1 MQISP
6 YLKYPSVLD
15 ELLPQCSISLIS
27 RVICGFLAPGL
38 CVLERRARHRWST
51 FWQRDIAAGPFSP
64 GMTVPQLCLYERVP
78 LSCIS
83 HIRLNSAGSAEEPQ
97 KAKQGGATWL
107 RRSSKPHHRE
117 EKKKALRSKH
127 QSHRRL
133 YSGPGTC
140 ATKMHCTV
148 SPLCRLAPLCS
159 GLQDTRVFWHQ
170 LKPFCKVGTPLP
182 EDESNVSDALVKQL
196 PPAPVINAFLA
207 VVIPDCNLWTCSFH
221 FWDEQR

>member
-1 MQISP
+1 MRVTGEVLFGREILLRDLFVRGWPCHNFASMSVSLWVASHISGSTA
-6 YLKYPSVLD
+6 LA
-15 ELLPQCSISLIS
+15 LLRSRRRRSQEEPRDWGVAVSLITG
-27 RVICGFLAPGL
+27 R
-38 CVLERRARHRWST
+38 
-51 FWQRDIAAGPFSP
+51 
-64 GMTVPQLCLYERVP
+64 
-78 LSCIS
+78 
-83 HIRLNSAGSAEEPQ
+83 
-97 KAKQGGATWL
+97 KK
-107 RRSSKPHHRE
+107 
-117 EKKKALRSKH
+117 KKKALRSKH

-196 PPAPVINAFLA
+196 ELCHVTYSHLLLWSMHSWQLLFLTA
-207 VVIPDCNLWTCSFH
+207 TSEHFLFISGMNRGRRSIWTASKM
-221 FWDEQR
+221 WQ